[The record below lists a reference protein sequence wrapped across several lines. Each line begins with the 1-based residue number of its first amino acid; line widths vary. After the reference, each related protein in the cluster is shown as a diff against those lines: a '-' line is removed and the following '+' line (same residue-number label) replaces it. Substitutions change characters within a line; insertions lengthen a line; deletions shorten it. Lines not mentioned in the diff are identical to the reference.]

1 MKSIN
6 LTSSNILVEWK
17 EAEEGSLHLPDELRT
32 QIDAQN
38 NGITKAIAVGPDCKT
53 VKVGDWVLL
62 NGVGRLLVL
71 ENITY
76 GMIKEHQVDAT
87 FTKKPL
93 LGKNEQ
99 PIAPGLNTLKTEKKI
114 EEFNTKHNL

>member
-1 MKSIN
+1 MKSIK
-6 LTSSNILVEWK
+6 LTASNILVEWK
-17 EAEEGSLHLPDELRT
+17 EAEEGSLHLPDELRS

-53 VKVGDWVLL
+53 VKEGDWVLL

-87 FTKKPL
+87 FTEKPL

-99 PIAPGLNTLKTEKKI
+99 PIAPGLNTLKTEGKI
-114 EEFNTKHNL
+114 KEFNVKHKL